1 MTTDAPVTPEGYKAF
16 LRDLKGRIRKAQLR
30 ASLSVNRELV
40 LLYWNIG
47 KDILERQR
55 ALGWG
60 AKVIERLASD
70 LRTAFPEIK
79 GFSSRNLKYMRAFA
93 KAHPDEQIVQQAAA
107 QIPWFHN
114 CVLLDSYLFFGKT
127 LW

>member
-1 MTTDAPVTPEGYKAF
+1 MYIPLDQEAIIKMTTDAPVTPEGYKAF

-70 LRTAFPEIK
+70 LRTAFPEMK
-79 GFSSRNLKYMRAFA
+79 GFSSRCAAGCCTNPLVPQLRATGQGQR
-93 KAHPDEQIVQQAAA
+93 PDRTALVC
-107 QIPWFHN
+107 P
-114 CVLLDSYLFFGKT
+114 G
-127 LW
+127 

>member
-1 MTTDAPVTPEGYKAF
+1 MYIPLDQEAIIKMTTDAPVTPEGYKAF

-55 ALGWG
+55 ALG
-60 AKVIERLASD
+60 
-70 LRTAFPEIK
+70 
-79 GFSSRNLKYMRAFA
+79 
-93 KAHPDEQIVQQAAA
+93 
-107 QIPWFHN
+107 
-114 CVLLDSYLFFGKT
+114 
-127 LW
+127 